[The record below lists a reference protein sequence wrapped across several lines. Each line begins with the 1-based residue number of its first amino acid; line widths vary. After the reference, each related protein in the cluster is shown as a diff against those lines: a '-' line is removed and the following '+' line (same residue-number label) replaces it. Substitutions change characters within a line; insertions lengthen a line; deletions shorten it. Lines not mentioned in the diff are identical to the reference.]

1 MEKQDKTNAMVNTIL
16 YRGEECITQNEAM
29 RLVGMTRP
37 TFRKRVMKLGIEEI
51 VTDSKRKFFRKQDI
65 DNAIKNGQFL
75 KWYM

>member
-1 MEKQDKTNAMVNTIL
+1 MEKQDKTNAMVTTIL

-37 TFRKRVMKLGIEEI
+37 TFRKRVLKLGIEEI

>member
-1 MEKQDKTNAMVNTIL
+1 MEKQDKTNAMVTTIL

>member
-1 MEKQDKTNAMVNTIL
+1 MEKQDKTNAMVTTIL

-75 KWYM
+75 KWYL